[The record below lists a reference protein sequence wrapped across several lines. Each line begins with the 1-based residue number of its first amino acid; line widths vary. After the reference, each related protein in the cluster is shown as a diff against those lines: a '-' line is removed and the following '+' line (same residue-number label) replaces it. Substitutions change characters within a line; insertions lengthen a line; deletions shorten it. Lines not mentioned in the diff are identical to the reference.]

1 MRQTEKDWFQPL
13 WRRVTVTGFVA
24 AWFAFEMFW
33 ARDEFWMLITGAALA
48 YAVWSF
54 FIRFEDKSS
63 KPGTGGDDNGKP
75 EA

>member
-13 WRRVTVTGFVA
+13 WRRVAVTGFVA
-24 AWFAFEMFW
+24 AWFGFEVLW
-33 ARDEFWMLITGAALA
+33 ARDEFWMMITGAALA

-54 FIRFEDKSS
+54 FIKFEEKSS
-63 KPGTGGDDNGKP
+63 TPGTGGDDGKP